1 MTPRRPALPWLLF
14 LALAGI
20 WGSSYLFI
28 KFAVE
33 TLEPFGLI
41 TSRLAIGA
49 AVLWVVVV
57 GIARER
63 LPRDPRAY
71 GHLLVMSVINVVAPF
86 YLITWAEQSV
96 DSALAA
102 IINGAVPLFVVLP
115 AAIALHDEPVTV
127 NRLVGLP
134 IGFVGVVL
142 LVVED
147 IGTGGSDTLGALA
160 LLGSTILYAIGNVY
174 ARRNIRHLRPMIPAL
189 FQVTFALVLST
200 TLMLG
205 LEGVPDP
212 AAFTP
217 TAILSVAWLG
227 ILGSALAYLAY
238 FRLLS
243 EWGATRT
250 SLLAY
255 LLPVVGIAL
264 GVLVRGERISA
275 FVLAGTILIL
285 GGIALA
291 SSRYGRRRLYGRS
304 GPPGE
309 PV

>member
-1 MTPRRPALPWLLF
+1 MF
-14 LALAGI
+14 FALAGM

-33 TLEPFGLI
+33 TLEPFTLI
-41 TSRLAIGA
+41 ATRLAIGA
-49 AVLWVVVV
+49 TVLWIVVVV
-57 GIARER
+57 VARER

-115 AAIALHDEPVTV
+115 AALFLHDEPVTV
-127 NRLVGLP
+127 NRLLGLP

-147 IGTGGSDTLGALA
+147 MGSGGSDALGALA

-189 FQVTFALVLST
+189 FQVTFALILSLC
-200 TLMLG
+200 LMLA
-205 LEGVPDP
+205 LEGVPDA

-227 ILGSALAYLAY
+227 VLGSALAYLAY

-264 GVLVRGERISA
+264 GVVVRDERISL
-275 FVLAGTILIL
+275 FVLAGTLLIL
-285 GGIALA
+285 FGIGLA
-291 SSRYGRRRLYGRS
+291 NSRYGRRRLYGRA